1 MMTTA
6 HSSGEYLMVAIDVAK
21 RTHDI
26 LVRWPSGRTR
36 ALKIANQRK
45 DFQRLT
51 AFLQDQ
57 DLPVRV
63 ALEATADFHRA
74 IAHWLLRHGFEVH
87 LASSIA
93 GARVREVL
101 FNSWDKHDR
110 KDAQVILYLLE
121 HNLTAPFNDPLI
133 TGYFVLQE
141 LSNTYRQIS
150 LARSRCYHSLLN
162 HALPLFFPEMER
174 YLHSTRPEWFCK
186 FLLAFPTPSSITTH
200 DRDAFIRA
208 AWDLVGCKVAKQ
220 RFLEELYELA
230 QTSIALPVPVDSLA
244 VDTFRLQLERY
255 LHLIQLRLS
264 LEKQPDIHL
273 AANADYQRLQT
284 LPGVGPI
291 IALIIL
297 AESGDL
303 RRFSH
308 HRQYLKFCGFDLSA
322 SQSGQSQ
329 GRYQLSKRGNARL
342 RYAFWLAATTAV
354 RQRENSFRWKFE
366 RYIRRDPDD
375 ADLKRKAYTAIAA
388 KMARVAHSLI
398 KRDADYR
405 GYYEVAACGDGTSL
419 FGP

>member
-1 MMTTA
+1 M
-6 HSSGEYLMVAIDVAK
+6 
-21 RTHDI
+21 I
-26 LVRWPSGRTR
+26 L
-36 ALKIANQRK
+36 
-45 DFQRLT
+45 
-51 AFLQDQ
+51 
-57 DLPVRV
+57 
-63 ALEATADFHRA
+63 H
-74 IAHWLLRHGFEVH
+74 
-87 LASSIA
+87 
-93 GARVREVL
+93 
-101 FNSWDKHDR
+101 
-110 KDAQVILYLLE
+110 LLE
-121 HNLTAPFNDPLI
+121 HNLTAPFNDPLV
-133 TGYFVLQE
+133 TGYFDLQE

-174 YLHSTRPEWFCK
+174 YLHSTRAEWFCK

-208 AWDLVGCKVAKQ
+208 AWDLVGRKVAKQ

-230 QTSIALPVPVDSLA
+230 QTSIALPIPVDSLA

-255 LHLIQLRLS
+255 LHLTQLRLS
-264 LEKQPDIHL
+264 LEKQADIHL

-303 RRFSH
+303 RRFSY

-354 RQRENSFRWKFE
+354 RQLENSFQVEVRT
-366 RYIRRDPDD
+366 
-375 ADLKRKAYTAIAA
+375 LYTEG
-388 KMARVAHSLI
+388 S
-398 KRDADYR
+398 
-405 GYYEVAACGDGTSL
+405 
-419 FGP
+419 